1 MPQPKEENTMHNNLV
16 TRLFGFALVCSTVIL
31 AGLGS
36 QQAFAESAD
45 QIDSKVD
52 LALEALY
59 KGTPAA
65 KKQAESAKG
74 ILVFPDIIK
83 AGLGI
88 GGQYGVGALQVG
100 GKTVGYY
107 NLVEG
112 SFGLQAGA
120 QSFGYALFF
129 MDEAALEY
137 LKSSEGWEVGVG
149 PSITVVDEGLAG
161 SLTTT
166 TGKDN
171 VYAFFF
177 DQQGLMAGLGLK
189 GSKISEITPDE

>member
-1 MPQPKEENTMHNNLV
+1 MYNIIFTQMPRF
-16 TRLFGFALVCSTVIL
+16 TRACVAVIL
-31 AGLGS
+31 LGLGS
-36 QQAFAESAD
+36 QQAFAESAA
-45 QIDSKVD
+45 QIDGKVD
-52 LALEALY
+52 LALAALY
-59 KGTPAA
+59 EKTPAA
-65 KKQAESAKG
+65 KNLAGSAKG

-88 GGQYGVGALQVG
+88 GGQYGEGALRVD

-107 NLVEG
+107 NVVEG

-129 MDEAALEY
+129 MDDAALEY
-137 LKSSEGWEVGVG
+137 LQSSDGWEVGVG
-149 PSITVVDEGLAG
+149 PSITIVDEGLAG

-166 TGKDN
+166 TAKDN

-177 DQQGLMAGLGLK
+177 DQKGLMAGLGLK
-189 GSKISEITPDE
+189 GNKISKITPDE

>member
-1 MPQPKEENTMHNNLV
+1 MTNTAA
-16 TRLFGFALVCSTVIL
+16 TRFFALALAGATVIL
-31 AGLGS
+31 AVLGS
-36 QQAFAESAD
+36 QHAAAETAD
-45 QIDSKVD
+45 QIDGKVD

-59 KGTPAA
+59 QKTPAA

-74 ILVFPDIIK
+74 ILVFPNIIK
-83 AGLGI
+83 AGLMI
-88 GGQYGVGALQVG
+88 GGQYGVGALRVG
-100 GKTVGYY
+100 GQTVGYY
-107 NLVEG
+107 NVVEG

-120 QSFGYALFF
+120 QTFGYALFF
-129 MDEAALEY
+129 MDSTALDY
-137 LKSSEGWEVGVG
+137 LESSDGWELGVG

-171 VYAFFF
+171 IYAFFF

-189 GSKISEITPDE
+189 GSKISKVTPDE

>member
-1 MPQPKEENTMHNNLV
+1 MHNKLV
-16 TRLFGFALVCSTVIL
+16 TRLFGFALVCATLIL

-36 QQAFAESAD
+36 QQAVADSAA
-45 QIDSKVD
+45 QIDGKVD

-59 KGTPAA
+59 QKTPAA

-83 AGLGI
+83 AGLMI
-88 GGQYGVGALQVG
+88 GGQYGVGALRVA
-100 GKTVGYY
+100 GKTEGYY
-107 NLVEG
+107 KVVEG

-120 QSFGYALFF
+120 QTFGYALFF
-129 MDEAALEY
+129 MDEPALEY
-137 LKSSEGWEVGVG
+137 LKTSDGWEVGVG

-171 VYAFFF
+171 IYAFFF

-189 GSKISEITPDE
+189 GSKITKFTPVA

>member
-1 MPQPKEENTMHNNLV
+1 MHNKLFA
-16 TRLFGFALVCSTVIL
+16 RLSGFALVCATVIL
-31 AGLGS
+31 AGVGS
-36 QQAFAESAD
+36 QQAAAETAA
-45 QIDSKVD
+45 QIDGKVD

-59 KGTPAA
+59 QKSPAA

-74 ILVFPDIIK
+74 ILVFPNIIK
-83 AGLGI
+83 AGLMI
-88 GGQYGVGALQVG
+88 GGQYGVGALRVG
-100 GKTVGYY
+100 DKTVGYY
-107 NLVEG
+107 NVVEG

-120 QSFGYALFF
+120 QTFGYALFF
-129 MDEAALEY
+129 MDETALEY
-137 LKSSEGWEVGVG
+137 LTSSKGWEIGVG

-189 GSKISEITPDE
+189 GSKISEITPDDEPDE

>member
-1 MPQPKEENTMHNNLV
+1 MNNKLFA
-16 TRLFGFALVCSTVIL
+16 RLSGFALICATVIL
-31 AGLGS
+31 AGVGS
-36 QQAFAESAD
+36 QQAAAETAA
-45 QIDSKVD
+45 QIDGKVD

-59 KGTPAA
+59 QKSPAA

-74 ILVFPDIIK
+74 ILVFPNIIK
-83 AGLGI
+83 AGLMI
-88 GGQYGVGALQVG
+88 GGQYGVGALRVG

-107 NLVEG
+107 NVVEG

-120 QSFGYALFF
+120 QTFGYALFF
-129 MDEAALEY
+129 MDESALGY
-137 LKSSEGWEVGVG
+137 LTNSKGWEIGVG

-189 GSKISEITPDE
+189 GSKISEITPDEAPEE

>member
-1 MPQPKEENTMHNNLV
+1 MSNTTGNRFFTIAVACAAM
-16 TRLFGFALVCSTVIL
+16 IL

-36 QQAFAESAD
+36 QQAAAETAA
-45 QIDSKVD
+45 QIDGKID

-59 KGTPAA
+59 QKTPAA
-65 KKQAESAKG
+65 KKHAESAKG
-74 ILVFPDIIK
+74 ILVFPNVIK
-83 AGLGI
+83 AGLVI
-88 GGQYGVGALQVG
+88 GGQYGVGALRVG

-107 NLVEG
+107 NVVEG
-112 SFGLQAGA
+112 SYGLQAGA
-120 QSFGYALFF
+120 QTFGYALFF

-137 LKSSEGWEVGVG
+137 LTNSKGWELGVG

-189 GSKISEITPDE
+189 GSKISRITPDE

>member
-1 MPQPKEENTMHNNLV
+1 MQNKV
-16 TRLFGFALVCSTVIL
+16 FTRMFGFALACATVIL
-31 AGLGS
+31 AGLVS
-36 QQAFAESAD
+36 QQAVAESAA
-45 QIDSKVD
+45 QIDGKVD
-52 LALEALY
+52 LALESLY
-59 KGTPAA
+59 QKSRAA

-83 AGLGI
+83 AGLMI
-88 GGQYGVGALQVG
+88 GGQYGVGALRVG

-107 NLVEG
+107 NVVEG

-129 MDEAALEY
+129 MDETALEY
-137 LKSSEGWEVGVG
+137 LANSDGWEVGVG
-149 PSITVVDEGLAG
+149 PSITIVDEGLAG

-171 VYAFFF
+171 IYAFFF

-189 GSKISEITPDE
+189 GSKISKITPDE

>member
-1 MPQPKEENTMHNNLV
+1 MHNNLY
-16 TRLFGFALVCSTVIL
+16 TRLFEFALVCTTVIL

-36 QQAFAESAD
+36 QQAFAESAS
-45 QIDSKVD
+45 QINSKVD

-59 KGTPAA
+59 NGTPAA

-88 GGQYGVGALQVG
+88 GGQYGVGALRVG

-171 VYAFFF
+171 IYAFFF
-177 DQQGLMAGLGLK
+177 DQKGLMAGLGLK
-189 GSKISEITPDE
+189 GSKISSITPDE

>member
-1 MPQPKEENTMHNNLV
+1 MHNKLGN
-16 TRLFGFALVCSTVIL
+16 RLFGFALVCATLIL
-31 AGLGS
+31 TGLGS
-36 QQAFAESAD
+36 HQAVADSAA
-45 QIDSKVD
+45 QIEGKVD

-59 KGTPAA
+59 QKTPAA

-74 ILVFPDIIK
+74 ILVFPNIIK
-83 AGLGI
+83 AGLMI
-88 GGQYGVGALQVG
+88 GGQYGVGALRVG

-107 NLVEG
+107 NVVEG

-120 QSFGYALFF
+120 QTFGYALFF
-129 MDEAALEY
+129 MDPAALEY
-137 LKSSEGWEVGVG
+137 LESSDGWELGVG

-189 GSKISEITPDE
+189 GSKISKMTPES

>member
-1 MPQPKEENTMHNNLV
+1 MYNNLC
-16 TRLFGFALVCSTVIL
+16 TRLFGFALVCTTVIL

-36 QQAFAESAD
+36 QQAFAESAA

-59 KGTPAA
+59 EKTPAA

-83 AGLGI
+83 AGLMI
-88 GGQYGVGALQVG
+88 GGQYGVGALRVG

-107 NLVEG
+107 NVAEG

-137 LKSSEGWEVGVG
+137 MKKSGGWEIGVG

-171 VYAFFF
+171 IYAFFF

-189 GSKISEITPDE
+189 GGKISKITPDE

>member
-1 MPQPKEENTMHNNLV
+1 MSNTTNI
-16 TRLFGFALVCSTVIL
+16 RFFALALACATVML

-36 QQAFAESAD
+36 QQVAAETAA
-45 QIDSKVD
+45 QIDGKVD

-59 KGTPAA
+59 QKTPAA

-74 ILVFPDIIK
+74 ILVFPNIIK
-83 AGLGI
+83 AGLMI
-88 GGQYGVGALQVG
+88 GGQYGVGALRVG

-107 NLVEG
+107 NVVEG

-120 QSFGYALFF
+120 QTFGYALFF
-129 MDEAALEY
+129 MDPAALEY
-137 LKSSEGWEVGVG
+137 LTNSDGWEIGVG
-149 PSITVVDEGLAG
+149 PSVTVVDEGLAG

-189 GSKISEITPDE
+189 GSKITKITPDE

>member
-1 MPQPKEENTMHNNLV
+1 MQNKV
-16 TRLFGFALVCSTVIL
+16 FTRLLGCALVCATLSL

-36 QQAFAESAD
+36 QHAVADSAA
-45 QIDSKVD
+45 QIDGKVD

-59 KGTPAA
+59 QKAPAA

-83 AGLGI
+83 AGLMI
-88 GGQYGVGALQVG
+88 GGQYGVGAMRVG

-107 NLVEG
+107 KVVEG

-129 MDEAALEY
+129 MDVTSLEY
-137 LKSSEGWEVGVG
+137 LNSSDGWEIGVG
-149 PSITVVDEGLAG
+149 PSITVVDKGLAG

-171 VYAFFF
+171 IYAFFF
-177 DQQGLMAGLGLK
+177 DPKGLMAGLGLK
-189 GSKISEITPDE
+189 GSKISKITPDE

>member
-1 MPQPKEENTMHNNLV
+1 MENNFMHDKIF
-16 TRLFGFALVCSTVIL
+16 TRFCGFALAYATVIL

-36 QQAFAESAD
+36 QQAVAESAA
-45 QIDSKVD
+45 QIDAKVD

-59 KGTPAA
+59 QKTPAA

-83 AGLGI
+83 AGLMI
-88 GGQYGVGALQVG
+88 GGQYGVGAMRVG

-107 NLVEG
+107 NVVEG

-129 MDEAALEY
+129 MDETALEY
-137 LKSSEGWEVGVG
+137 LKSSDGWELGVG
-149 PSITVVDEGLAG
+149 PSITIVDEGLAG

-171 VYAFFF
+171 IYAFFF

-189 GSKISEITPDE
+189 GSKISKITPDE